1 MPVTNG
7 FLPET
12 GSLSLFAK
20 SIAAIVGIVVIYAI
34 FSILERTLPRHFG
47 RADAR
52 YRVRKF
58 IAFFGYVC
66 VVLFLAI
73 LFEDRLGRLSF
84 AIGVV
89 GAGVAVALQDV
100 VASIAGAF
108 SIGFSRLYTVGD
120 RVQIG
125 DNTRG
130 DVIDIGLLRTTLM
143 ETGTWVSKDLYNG
156 RVVRVP
162 NSAVL
167 KGTVYNYSQGFPF
180 VWDEIKIVLT
190 TTSDCRYA
198 REMLLRTAR
207 ESIGEYLIEAQ
218 ISWRVVSDNYKIQK
232 PPLEPFVTLSVV
244 GGALEFG
251 LSYVVEYTK
260 RTAKQDELF
269 SKIVAEVSNSNGRL
283 QWSSTSISATVN
295 IGSPNTPASQAPGTP
310 ASQQIAAANA
320 PASQVPGAPSSQ
332 ASGPPASQQIAAA
345 NAPASQV
352 PGAPSSQASGAPASQ
367 QIAAANVAPAQPAA
381 TVAANTP
388 PSQQS
393 PAPPSSGTARR
404 SANSD

>member
-7 FLPET
+7 FLQQA

-20 SIAAIVGIVVIYAI
+20 CVAAIVGIVVIYAI
-34 FSILERTLPRHFG
+34 FRILERTLPRHFG

-52 YRVRKF
+52 YKVRKF
-58 IAFFGYVC
+58 VAFFGYVC
-66 VVLFLAI
+66 IILFLAV

-108 SIGFSRLYTVGD
+108 SIGFSKLYTVGD

-143 ETGTWVSKDLYNG
+143 ETGNWVSRDLYNG

-167 KGTVYNYSQGFPF
+167 KGNVFNYSQGFQF
-180 VWDEIKIVLT
+180 IWDEIKVVLT
-190 TTSDCRYA
+190 ATSDCHYA
-198 REMLLRTAR
+198 REMLLRVAR

-218 ISWRVVSDNYKIQK
+218 ISWKVISDNYKIVN
-232 PPLEPFVTLSVV
+232 PPLEPIVTLAVNNGS
-244 GGALEFG
+244 LEFG
-251 LSYVVEYTK
+251 LSYVVDYTK

-269 SKIVAEVSNSNGRL
+269 SKIVQEVSNSNGRL
-283 QWSSTSISATVN
+283 QWASSSISATVN
-295 IGSPNTPASQAPGTP
+295 LLPTGAAPQP
-310 ASQQIAAANA
+310 
-320 PASQVPGAPSSQ
+320 
-332 ASGPPASQQIAAA
+332 ASGPLA
-345 NAPASQV
+345 NI
-352 PGAPSSQASGAPASQ
+352 SGAPAS
-367 QIAAANVAPAQPAA
+367 NPLG
-381 TVAANTP
+381 TP
-388 PSQQS
+388 PTTQATS
-393 PAPPSSGTARR
+393 R